1 LCSPHIAETI
11 AVQAHIADNIRDVK
25 EIPITVIS
33 ANHFAAIALGQLS
46 SADGGSHIGKIRKK
60 KKNAIVYSIAQASKI
75 SMKIQDANQRRSKPG
90 RTFF

>member
-1 LCSPHIAETI
+1 MCSPHVAETI
-11 AVQAHIADNIRDVK
+11 AVHAHITDSARDVK
-25 EIPITVIS
+25 EVPIIVIS

-60 KKNAIVYSIAQASKI
+60 NVIVYSIAQASKI

>member
-1 LCSPHIAETI
+1 MCSPHIAETI

-60 KKNAIVYSIAQASKI
+60 KKTLLCTALPRLPKLA
-75 SMKIQDANQRRSKPG
+75 
-90 RTFF
+90 